1 MYSILL
7 DHTISPVAAALFY
20 HLPSCCVSSSL
31 VESSLHTRTHTHI
44 HPPSHPH
51 PLFKVLLRLVPCA
64 CPCPDLL
71 HLPSLHTAHHTTTSY
86 RHLTSPPQPPTNIPG
101 KRQCPRSLAS
111 IKARPACPLP
121 ARQSIDR
128 SLFTPSCVPK
138 TPCVSLS
145 RAVQSCSAAT

>member
-31 VESSLHTRTHTHI
+31 VESSLHTRTHAHTHI
-44 HPPSHPH
+44 HPPSHPR

-86 RHLTSPPQPPTNIPG
+86 RHLTSPPPATHQH
-101 KRQCPRSLAS
+101 PRKAAVPSLACLDQS
-111 IKARPACPLP
+111 TACLP
-121 ARQSIDR
+121 ALCLR
-128 SLFTPSCVPK
+128 
-138 TPCVSLS
+138 VSPLTGAYS
-145 RAVQSCSAAT
+145 HLLVSKKHHV